1 VPERH
6 PVSGRRL
13 AVALGACLAILCAL
27 PGLAATAANAAPLN
41 GWLGNGTKFPDRALV
56 VVPPAG
62 TKVSSS
68 TVHVTENGTPVR
80 ALSVIPTASAAP
92 GDFGLMVV
100 AEQSTSMTGASLSA
114 VLSATRGL
122 VSLRSAGQELGVIGF
137 ASQPSVL
144 APLSADT
151 TAIQNALSAPPA
163 PAKGTNVPG
172 AIQLALSK
180 LDEAH
185 VALGAIIVVSNGVGD
200 LAPGSPT
207 PTSVANAAA
216 AAHVPI
222 FTVGLQDKAASA
234 GSLAALHKAAPGQ
247 FLQAPPSRLP
257 AILKAIDGIV
267 THGYVVRWHSA
278 LRPGQT
284 ANVAA
289 RVDGTS
295 GSLALS
301 YQAPAA
307 TAAAA
312 PAHKPASRPLS
323 VPTTPAGQLSPTP
336 GFAVARS
343 ATPASPTAA
352 PSSAAA
358 APVSF
363 WSSAASTP
371 VIAALV
377 GLLVAIAVALALYR
391 PSQRAVRVRVG
402 SYVPVIVEQ
411 DEDPLGLSQTPSKS
425 IVNRF
430 ESSDRW
436 KAFALDVDIAQS
448 KHAPIDLVKRSA
460 GIGLVLTV
468 LVAFISGSTLL
479 AFVPL
484 LGWPFALRK
493 LMARAAL
500 KQRDK
505 FRETLPG
512 YLQDLA
518 SAMRVGRSFIGAMTV
533 VAESAEEPTKTEL
546 SAVIADESLGLPLE
560 EALENVAKRMEA
572 PDLDQIALIAALNR
586 RSGSNVAEAL
596 DRVSEGARERADLK
610 REVKALT
617 AQAKMSSWVLT
628 ALPGVLLAGLMLI
641 SPVYA
646 HPLFHTTL
654 GVVLLG
660 VGGAMCYAGWKAMK
674 KITDVKV

>member
-1 VPERH
+1 MPEHH
-6 PVSGRRL
+6 PLIGRRL
-13 AVALGACLAILCAL
+13 VVALGACLAILCAL
-27 PGLAATAANAAPLN
+27 PGLAASAAKAAPLN

-62 TKVSSS
+62 TKVSSA
-68 TVHVTENGTPVR
+68 TVHVTENGTPVTG
-80 ALSVIPTASAAP
+80 LSVIPTTNAVP

-100 AEQSTSMTGASLSA
+100 ADQSTGMKAGSLSA
-114 VLSATRGL
+114 VLSATRSL
-122 VSLRSAGQELGVIGF
+122 VSLRSAGQEFGVIGF
-137 ASQPSVL
+137 SQRPSLL

-151 TAIQNALSAPPA
+151 TAIQKALSAPPA
-163 PAKGTNVPG
+163 AGKGTNVPG
-172 AIQLALSK
+172 AIQLALRT
-180 LDEAH
+180 LDGAH
-185 VALGAIIVVSNGVGD
+185 VALGAIVVVSNGVGD

-222 FTVGLQDKAASA
+222 FTVGLQDKASSA
-234 GSLAALHKAAPGQ
+234 GSLAALRKAAPGQ
-247 FLQAPPSRLP
+247 FLQSPPSHLP
-257 AILKAIDGIV
+257 AMLKAIDGIV
-267 THGYVVRWHSA
+267 THGYVVRWRSA
-278 LRPGQT
+278 LHAGQT

-289 RVDGTS
+289 RVDGTP

-307 TAAAA
+307 PAAAA
-312 PAHKPASRPLS
+312 PAHAPASKPLS

-336 GFAVARS
+336 GFAVAHPT
-343 ATPASPTAA
+343 TPASAAAA

-363 WSSAASTP
+363 WSSAAATP

-402 SYVPVIVEQ
+402 SYVPVIAEQ
-411 DEDPLGLSQTPSKS
+411 DEDPLGLSQAPSKS
-425 IVNRF
+425 IVHRL

-436 KAFALDVDIAQS
+436 KAYALDVDVAQS
-448 KHAPIDLVKRSA
+448 KHTPIDLVKRSA

-468 LVAFISGSTLL
+468 LVALISGSTLL
-479 AFVPL
+479 GFVPL
-484 LGWPFALRK
+484 LGWPIALRK
-493 LMARAAL
+493 LTARNAL
-500 KQRDK
+500 KNREK

-560 EALENVAKRMEA
+560 EALEAVAKRMEA

-610 REVKALT
+610 REVNALT

-628 ALPGVLLAGLMLI
+628 ALPGVLLVGLMLV

-646 HPLFHTTL
+646 HPLFHTTM
-654 GVVLLG
+654 GIVLLG
-660 VGGAMCYAGWKAMK
+660 VGATMCYAGWKAMK

>member
-1 VPERH
+1 VAERR
-6 PVSGRRL
+6 PPSGRRL
-13 AVALGACLAILCAL
+13 AVALGVCLAILCAL
-27 PGLAATAANAAPLN
+27 PGLAASVAKSAALN
-41 GWLGNGTKFPDRALV
+41 GWLGNGSKFPDRALV
-56 VVPPAG
+56 VVAPAG
-62 TKVSSS
+62 TKVSPS
-68 TVHVTENGTPVR
+68 TVHVTENGTPVSTP
-80 ALSVIPTASAAP
+80 SVTPTASATP

-100 AEQSTSMTGASLSA
+100 ADQSTSMKGGSLGS
-114 VLSATRGL
+114 VLAATRGL
-122 VSLRSAGQELGVIGF
+122 VSLRSAGQKFGVIGF
-137 ASQPSVL
+137 DGRPSVL

-151 TAIQNALSAPPA
+151 TAIKNALSAPPA
-163 PAKGTNVPG
+163 TATGANVPG
-172 AIQLALSK
+172 AIQLALGK
-180 LDEAH
+180 LGEAH

-222 FTVGLQDKAASA
+222 FTVGLQDKASSA
-234 GSLAALHKAAPGQ
+234 GSLAALRKAAPGQ
-247 FLQAPPSRLP
+247 FLQTPPSRLP

-267 THGYVVRWHSA
+267 THGYVVRWRSDLH
-278 LRPGQT
+278 PGQT

-307 TAAAA
+307 PAAAA
-312 PAHKPASRPLS
+312 PTHAPASRPLS
-323 VPTTPAGQLSPTP
+323 VPTTAAGHLSSTP
-336 GFAVARS
+336 GFAVAKP
-343 ATPASPTAA
+343 ATPATG
-352 PSSAAA
+352 PSSAATA

-363 WSSAASTP
+363 WSSAAATP

-402 SYVPVIVEQ
+402 SYVPMIVEP

-425 IVNRF
+425 IVKRLEN
-430 ESSDRW
+430 SDRW
-436 KAFALDVDIAQS
+436 KAFALNVDVAQS
-448 KHAPIDLVKRSA
+448 KHTPIDLVKRSA

-479 AFVPL
+479 GFVPL
-484 LGWPFALRK
+484 LGWPFVLRK

-546 SAVIADESLGLPLE
+546 SAVIADETLGLPLE
-560 EALENVAKRMEA
+560 EALENVAERMEA
-572 PDLDQIALIAALNR
+572 PDLGQVALIAALNR

-610 REVKALT
+610 REVRALT

-628 ALPGVLLAGLMLI
+628 ALPGILLVGLMLI
-641 SPVYA
+641 SPIYA

-654 GVVLLG
+654 GVALLCL
-660 VGGAMCYAGWKAMK
+660 GGAMCFGGWKAME
-674 KITDVKV
+674 KITNVRV

>member
-6 PVSGRRL
+6 PLSRRRL

-27 PGLAATAANAAPLN
+27 PGLAASAAKAAPLN
-41 GWLGNGTKFPDRALV
+41 GWLGNGTKFPERALV

-62 TKVSSS
+62 TKVSSA
-68 TVHVTENGTPVR
+68 TVHVTENGTPVSG
-80 ALSVIPTASAAP
+80 LSVIPTTSAAP

-100 AEQSTSMTGASLSA
+100 ADQSTSMKGGSLSA
-114 VLSATRGL
+114 VLSATRSL
-122 VSLRSAGQELGVIGF
+122 VSLRSAGQEFGVIGF
-137 ASQPSVL
+137 SQRPSLL

-151 TAIQNALSAPPA
+151 AAIQQALSAPPA
-163 PAKGTNVPG
+163 TAKGTNVPS
-172 AIQLALSK
+172 AIQLALRT
-180 LDEAH
+180 LDGAH
-185 VALGAIIVVSNGVGD
+185 VALGAIVVVSNGVGD
-200 LAPGSPT
+200 LAPSSPT

-234 GSLAALHKAAPGQ
+234 ASLAALHKAAPGQ
-247 FLQAPPSRLP
+247 FLQTPPSRLP
-257 AILKAIDGIV
+257 AMLKAIDGIV
-267 THGYVVRWHSA
+267 THGYVVRWRSA
-278 LRPGQT
+278 LHAGQT

-295 GSLALS
+295 GSLALG

-307 TAAAA
+307 PAA
-312 PAHKPASRPLS
+312 PAHPSGSKPLS

-336 GFAVARS
+336 GFAVAHP
-343 ATPASPTAA
+343 ATPASAA
-352 PSSAAA
+352 AGPSSAAA

-363 WSSAASTP
+363 WSSAAATP

-402 SYVPVIVEQ
+402 SYVPVVVEQ
-411 DEDPLGLSQTPSKS
+411 DEDPLSLSQTPSKS
-425 IVNRF
+425 IVHRL

-436 KAFALDVDIAQS
+436 KAFALDVDVAQS
-448 KHAPIDLVKRSA
+448 KHTPIDLVKRSA

-468 LVAFISGSTLL
+468 LVAVISGSTLL
-479 AFVPL
+479 GFVPL
-484 LGWPFALRK
+484 LGWPIALRK
-493 LMARAAL
+493 LTVRNAL
-500 KQRDK
+500 KQREK

-560 EALENVAKRMEA
+560 EALERVAKRMEA

-628 ALPGVLLAGLMLI
+628 ALPGVLLVGLMLI
-641 SPVYA
+641 SPIYA
-646 HPLFHTTL
+646 HPLFHTTM

-660 VGGAMCYAGWKAMK
+660 VGATMCYGGWKAMK